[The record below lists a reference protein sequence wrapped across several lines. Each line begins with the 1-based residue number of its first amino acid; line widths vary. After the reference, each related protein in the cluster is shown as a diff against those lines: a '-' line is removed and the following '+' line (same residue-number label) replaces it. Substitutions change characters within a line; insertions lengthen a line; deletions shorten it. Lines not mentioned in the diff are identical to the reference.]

1 MKINYRWIKELNSEA
16 TKVLDEN
23 TTELIY
29 NLRMEMI
36 FLSRHKTQKL

>member
-1 MKINYRWIKELNSEA
+1 MDQRVKVNSEA
-16 TKVLDEN
+16 IKVLDEN
-23 TTELIY
+23 MPELIY